1 MTAAIASTPLWDLKP
16 RIVEALR
23 TVQDPE
29 IPVNIHDLGLVYAI
43 EIYDRGRVRIL
54 MTLTTPGCPVAQEF
68 PAHGEG
74 SAGCERLRGRNRVGT
89 AVVGGAHDGRRP
101 PAARVV
107 VMIMEP
113 QMNADRHR

>member
-23 TVQDPE
+23 TVQNPE

-68 PAHGEG
+68 PAHVAQVVNAVPGVSDCEVEIVWEPQW
-74 SAGCERLRGRNRVGT
+74 SAERMTVEDRLRLGLL
-89 AVVGGAHDGRRP
+89 
-101 PAARVV
+101 
-107 VMIMEP
+107 
-113 QMNADRHR
+113 

>member
-1 MTAAIASTPLWDLKP
+1 MNAAALDTHVWELKP

-23 TVQDPE
+23 TVHDPE

-68 PAHGEG
+68 PAHVAQVVKAVPGVSDCEVEIVWEPQW
-74 SAGCERLRGRNRVGT
+74 SAERMTVEDRLRLGVL
-89 AVVGGAHDGRRP
+89 
-101 PAARVV
+101 
-107 VMIMEP
+107 
-113 QMNADRHR
+113 